1 MTVQAEELEHI
12 KIFRFE
18 SALFF
23 ANSEYFK
30 TSLYKLTAD
39 PIVLKKL
46 KRKAEKEL
54 LKVKIAHQK
63 SNDSE
68 VVSV

>member
-1 MTVQAEELEHI
+1 MEHI

-39 PIVLKKL
+39 PAVLKKL
-46 KRKAEKEL
+46 KKKAEKEL
-54 LKVKIAHQK
+54 LKVQVIPRRTVPLP
-63 SNDSE
+63 E
-68 VVSV
+68 V